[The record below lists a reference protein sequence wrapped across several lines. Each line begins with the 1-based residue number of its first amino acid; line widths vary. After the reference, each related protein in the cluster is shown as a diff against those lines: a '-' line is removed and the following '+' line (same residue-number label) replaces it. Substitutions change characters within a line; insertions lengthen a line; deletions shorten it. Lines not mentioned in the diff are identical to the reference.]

1 MYCSEPTTWGLVRR
15 DGPEV
20 DVPSMLQAIEEV
32 SKADGATGWCVNI
45 STTTSTLS
53 GFLSADWARELF
65 KNPLDAYGGAF
76 RAHRQ
81 GPDGR
86 GRLGGGRPLDVGQRH
101 RALRLINGG
110 VITDAGEMRL
120 MFFER
125 AQVEHLDTWYASG
138 LRGTG
143 STDYQVK
150 DAFVPRGREV
160 WVGKVWAQVD
170 SPVSR
175 FPNFNLLACGLAA
188 VCLGIAVRAVEE
200 IVALLRDKP
209 GAGPR
214 TKAADYPPAQLN
226 IAHAEAIL
234 AGARALLYSE
244 AGAVWDAVLRGER
257 PPVEQKARVRLA
269 AAHVAMECARVVDLC
284 YNSGGGSSV
293 FQSSPLQRA
302 FRDIHTATQ
311 HMMLSDRNH
320 LTFAA
325 CAWASKPT
333 RRCSERHSATGP
345 YHGTCTTS
353 SSGSSAS
360 AVSITTC
367 RWQRASSRSRQITAT
382 RSDVARATSRA
393 SASAPVTAEPF
404 AEAALALTRARPEWN
419 PARSAGGVPSAGSWM

>member
-1 MYCSEPTTWGLVRR
+1 MVHPVLTAAHELGPFLSEHAARNESERRLCAPVVEALRPTGLFRMAVPAVYG
-15 DGPEV
+15 GPEV

-53 GFLSADWARELF
+53 GFLSAEWARELF

-76 RAHRQ
+76 APTGKGQ
-81 GPDGR
+81 TVDGGWLVDGR
-86 GRLGGGRPLDVGQRH
+86 WMWGSGTEH
-101 RALRLINGG
+101 CAWINGG

-125 AQVEHLDTWYASG
+125 AQVEHLDTWHASG

-143 STDYQVK
+143 STDYQVTQ
-150 DAFVPRGREV
+150 AFVPRGREI

-188 VCLGIAVRAVEE
+188 VCLGIAARAVEE
-200 IVALLRDKP
+200 IVALLREKP
-209 GAGPR
+209 GAAPR
-214 TKAADYPPAQLN
+214 TKAAEYPPAQLN

-244 AGAVWDAVLRGER
+244 AAAAWDAVVRGER

-293 FQSSPLQRA
+293 FQSSPLQRC

-320 LTFAA
+320 MTFGRLRFGLEAD
-325 CAWASKPT
+325 
-333 RRCSERHSATGP
+333 
-345 YHGTCTTS
+345 
-353 SSGSSAS
+353 
-360 AVSITTC
+360 
-367 RWQRASSRSRQITAT
+367 TA
-382 RSDVARATSRA
+382 
-393 SASAPVTAEPF
+393 
-404 AEAALALTRARPEWN
+404 LL
-419 PARSAGGVPSAGSWM
+419 